1 MCGKTNEHHGHA
13 GGSAEMT
20 GGRGCARGSAGAPAP
35 CHSAGSEGETPEQVQ
50 CLAPVTQALSLIGR
64 PQTGYLVDWLTL
76 RLDMMEVCEQSQKR
90 LETLSGRVLAISREG
105 EVLWEVGSRETI
117 SDGDGQVTVSVD
129 GELTVQ
135 GSPAKAFGRDN
146 VFGSDDVL
154 GCADRMLSVVER
166 AHAVELPRRWG
177 LWKVTRVDVAANWDF
192 EGLENV
198 RAGLQELRHMEGGR
212 YQLKTAAESVY
223 WSQGSRVRSGKAY
236 AKGPEL
242 RRQVRSGKLEIDPV
256 RLDMADRLIRMELSL
271 RAQFMRERA
280 GRQWW
285 EMDPEYFERSHRAY
299 FEQFTGNV
307 KVEVCDDGGL
317 KEALIRQAGEQ
328 GRSEAFAE
336 AAYRT
341 WRLIVGDGLEQTR
354 AMMRKSTWMRHKRQ
368 LLDAGL
374 TWGDFQKREVA
385 GFRSRRFT
393 FADPVKSWADLE
405 SRCATA

>member
-1 MCGKTNEHHGHA
+1 MPGETNGALGQARE
-13 GGSAEMT
+13 SVEMT
-20 GGRGCARGSAGAPAP
+20 RVRRRARGARGAADPR
-35 CHSAGSEGETPEQVQ
+35 HGEGSGGESPERGR
-50 CLAPVTQALSLIGR
+50 CLAPVTQALSLLER
-64 PQTGYLVDWLTL
+64 PLSGYLVDWLTL
-76 RLDMMEVCEQSQKR
+76 RLDMMKVCEQSRQR

-105 EVLWEVGSRETI
+105 EVLWEVGSRENI
-117 SDGDGQVTVSVD
+117 SDGNGRVTVSVG

-135 GSPAKAFGRDN
+135 GSPAMAFGRDN

-154 GCADRMLSVVER
+154 DCADRMISIVER
-166 AHAVELPRRWG
+166 AHAVKLPRQWE

-192 EGLENV
+192 QGLENV
-198 RAGLQELRHMEGGR
+198 RAGLLELRHMEGGR

-242 RRQVRSGKLEIDPV
+242 RRQVRLGKLEIDPM

-280 GRQWW
+280 GRPWW
-285 EMDPEYFERSHRAY
+285 EMDSGYFERAHRVY

-307 KVEVCDDGGL
+307 EVEVCDDGGL
-317 KEALIRQAGEQ
+317 KEALIRQAEER

-374 TWGDFQKREVA
+374 TWGDFQRREVA

-393 FADPVKSWADLE
+393 FAEPVRSWTDLE
-405 SRCATA
+405 SRCALA